1 MFRHRALAFA
11 AALCASATVASADPR
26 PFTFSNDTYPMGKG
40 DFEFEQHVR
49 WRHHTDED
57 AGFNRVDFREEF
69 EFGIADNFD
78 LAFYLPTWRY
88 EDSDSR
94 DGVTFESVDVEAIVY
109 LSNPV
114 EDFLGFGIYN
124 EAKIGD
130 DSLGFETKLLVQ
142 KDVGNWVF
150 LYNLVLETGLEGV
163 FNDAEDENEI
173 EGELKHTFGAAY
185 AVTPS
190 LFLGGEAIIESVYAD
205 WSEYE
210 GTSVYAGPV
219 VSLRNLGNF
228 WITATPT
235 VLLTQEDE
243 DEADFQLRMIVG
255 YEFN

>member
-1 MFRHRALAFA
+1 MSVLVP
-11 AALCASATVASADPR
+11 TVFLPLTAGADPR
-26 PFTFSNDTYPMGKG
+26 PFTFSTDTYPVGKG
-40 DFEFEQHVR
+40 GWEYEQWVTYKASKEDESDFQRFEF
-49 WRHHTDED
+49 RH
-57 AGFNRVDFREEF
+57 EF
-69 EFGIADNFD
+69 EFGLADNFD
-78 LAFYLPTWRY
+78 LAVYLPSWSY
-88 EDSDSR
+88 EDSKDRSGTR
-94 DGVTFESVDVEAIVY
+94 FGSVDVEGVFY

-114 EDFLGFGIYN
+114 TDFLGIGLYA
-124 EAKIGD
+124 ETKIGE
-130 DSLGFETKLLVQ
+130 DSLAFENKLLVQ

-150 LYNLVLETGLEGV
+150 LYNLVLETGIEGV
-163 FNDAEDENEI
+163 FHDAEDENEI

-190 LFLGGEAIIESVYAD
+190 IFLGAEAIIESVYAD